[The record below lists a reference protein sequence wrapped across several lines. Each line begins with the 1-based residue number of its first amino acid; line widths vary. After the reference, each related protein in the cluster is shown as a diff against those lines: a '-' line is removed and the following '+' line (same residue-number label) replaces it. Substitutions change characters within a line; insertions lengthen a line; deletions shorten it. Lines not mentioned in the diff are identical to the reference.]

1 MEVPRDTQINQFIS
15 VHCSLYFGKKWNLNG
30 RRVPSINHIYL
41 SLIFV
46 ETCTYILTVVFK
58 ICFNESQ
65 VEGGRH
71 HPHHLARSNHYSLHN
86 QAVKQYQQTNTI
98 KTMKLSVISVAL
110 LASGASAFAPS
121 INARTSSTTSLNLF
135 GGKKSGGDEGK
146 GGPMGGMMDQLA
158 MFKKAQ
164 EIAKKKNDLDKEI
177 AQMDIIG
184 SAADGKIK
192 VTVQYVPAQLPA
204 NPSPGYDTTTI
215 DIDEDYLSE
224 VSCEDLGA
232 ALVDALRDGETAATK
247 IVAEK
252 YQSLDKELSGILGGM
267 GAGAAPPA
275 E

>member
-1 MEVPRDTQINQFIS
+1 
-15 VHCSLYFGKKWNLNG
+15 
-30 RRVPSINHIYL
+30 
-41 SLIFV
+41 
-46 ETCTYILTVVFK
+46 
-58 ICFNESQ
+58 
-65 VEGGRH
+65 
-71 HPHHLARSNHYSLHN
+71 
-86 QAVKQYQQTNTI
+86 
-98 KTMKLSVISVAL
+98 MKLSVISVAL

-204 NPSPGYDTTTI
+204 NPSPGYDATKI

-224 VSCEDLGA
+224 VSCEDLNA
-232 ALVDALRDGETAATK
+232 ALVEALRDGETAATK
-247 IVAEK
+247 VVAEK